1 MFGRRQ
7 VRSRLLLRRFELS
20 HNRSL
25 DGVLDQ
31 LSNRDMTDAGPLE
44 TLDLDDEEDER
55 SAERAALKLPGAQRK
70 GRHQRAHAAWGEDGR
85 RLADGG
91 AHRAD
96 VGLGVALFLFPL

>member
-1 MFGRRQ
+1 MCKSTVDTGPSCVVRGRWQ

-44 TLDLDDEEDER
+44 TLDLDDDEDER
-55 SAERAALKLPGAQRK
+55 SADRAALKLPGAQRK
-70 GRHQRAHAAWGEDGR
+70 GRHQRPCCWA
-85 RLADGG
+85 
-91 AHRAD
+91 
-96 VGLGVALFLFPL
+96 GL